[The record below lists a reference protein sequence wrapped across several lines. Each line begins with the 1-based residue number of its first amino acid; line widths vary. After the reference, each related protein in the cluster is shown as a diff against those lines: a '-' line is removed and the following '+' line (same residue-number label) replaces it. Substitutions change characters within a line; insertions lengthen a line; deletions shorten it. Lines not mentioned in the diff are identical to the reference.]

1 MAYQGQ
7 IQYDPSRVLASFVN
21 PAERAGDYFKSVAA
35 SAAAERNAQFERQDK
50 IAQRAIEKDRFDKQF
65 ALSKAAADMQA
76 EKFGI
81 DKATT
86 QGNILASRDLQGATQ
101 GLVAPSQI
109 DTVNAKGEGSN
120 KYADLYNMMLAKGAK
135 QPAIDSALE
144 AMQTK
149 DVAAYNASPT
159 LQRQYI
165 SGVNIDQGPQEVVV
179 GMDADGNPIT
189 KEVQGDV
196 SVAQELK
203 NKMLGGY
210 DTRIAADKLA
220 AAQLASDELKYKQQ
234 IALENMRNANDIA
247 KVKLQAK
254 LTPKDDYYTKAMRL
268 GLLQQEL
275 DATNP
280 VKIAERKTAANEKL
294 IKNKDLEQERFTKY
308 LSQVPSTVDAYDYQQ
323 WKAAGMPTFSERGW
337 SPFGT
342 WGGR

>member
-1 MAYQGQ
+1 MRNN
-7 IQYDPSRVLASFVN
+7 S
-21 PAERAGDYFKSVAA
+21 SVASLIGQYGNPLEA
-35 SAAAERNAQFERQDK
+35 VGSIATQFLARADKDRDRADKLAAEARQQANWDK
-50 IAQRAIEKDRFDKQF
+50 SFSLQ
-65 ALSKAAADMQA
+65 KAAADMQA

-86 QGNILASRDLQGATQ
+86 QGNILANKDLQNATQ
-101 GLVAPSQI
+101 GLITPEQ
-109 DTVNAKGEGSN
+109 
-120 KYADLYNMMLAKGAK
+120 ADVIL
-135 QPAIDSALE
+135 
-144 AMQTK
+144 
-149 DVAAYNASPT
+149 AAYNKNPKADVVAMQNAAKAQYEASPT

>member
-1 MAYQGQ
+1 MQRRRERKEELAYRDKRDTITDADNAARMAMLQ
-7 IQYDPSRVLASFVN
+7 AT
-21 PAERAGDYFKSVAA
+21 AGR
-35 SAAAERNAQFERQDK
+35 E
-50 IAQRAIEKDRFDKQF
+50 
-65 ALSKAAADMQA
+65 A

-101 GLVAPSQI
+101 GLVAPSQM
-109 DTVNAKGEGSN
+109 DTINAKGEGSN

-149 DVAAYNASPT
+149 DVTAYNASPT

-179 GMDADGNPIT
+179 GMNADGTPIT
-189 KEVQGDV
+189 KAVQGDV

-220 AAQLASDELKYKQQ
+220 AAAKAEFDARMGIENQKLGIDKQRLALSGKELK
-234 IALENMRNANDIA
+234 
-247 KVKLQAK
+247 AK
-254 LTPKDDYYTKAMRL
+254 LAEAKEAKESEYSKAYSRGMGSGAAKWESMTPSERAKDKDDRILSKFTSIQSKAGIL
-268 GLLQQEL
+268 GNLV
-275 DATNP
+275 ATDSGQYAEALKA
-280 VKIAERKTAANEKL
+280 VEDEDKAAAEAERKLLEAAR
-294 IKNKDLEQERFTKY
+294 KNK
-308 LSQVPSTVDAYDYQQ
+308 
-323 WKAAGMPTFSERGW
+323 
-337 SPFGT
+337 
-342 WGGR
+342 